1 MFRAE
6 EVVMKTDRRMY
17 VIPGILLFILPLFAA
32 ACGSG
37 GLQIY
42 AMGDVV
48 DVGFD
53 QHWTLSS
60 VEFLDERL
68 EAGFTI
74 ENVGA
79 EDTSYNLVLNLQA
92 RDPAGDPL
100 SQVIPCGSNLDGSL
114 QPGDTI
120 TGTICWDTRGS
131 ETIRIHHFVLLSE
144 TGIVWDVER

>member
-1 MFRAE
+1 
-6 EVVMKTDRRMY
+6 MKTDRWLY
-17 VIPGILLFILPLFAA
+17 FIAAILMFMLTLGAA

-37 GLQIY
+37 ELQIY
-42 AMGDVV
+42 AVGDVV

-60 VEFLDERL
+60 VEFLDDRL

-74 ENVGA
+74 ENVGT

-92 RDPAGDPL
+92 RDPAGAPL
-100 SQVIPCGSNLDGSL
+100 SQILPCGSNLDGSL
-114 QPGDTI
+114 QPGATI

-131 ETIRIHHFVLLSE
+131 ETIRIHYIVLLAE
-144 TGIVWDVER
+144 TDIVWDVER

>member
-1 MFRAE
+1 
-6 EVVMKTDRRMY
+6 MKTDRWMY
-17 VIPGILLFILPLFAA
+17 VIAVILLFVLSLGAA

-37 GLQIY
+37 ELQIY
-42 AMGDVV
+42 VMGDEV

-60 VEFLDERL
+60 VDFLDDRL

-74 ENVGA
+74 ENVGT
-79 EDTSYNLVLNLQA
+79 EDSSYNLVLSLQA
-92 RDPAGDPL
+92 RDPVGDPL

-114 QPGDTI
+114 QPGDTA

-131 ETIRIHHFVLLSE
+131 DTLRIHYFVLLSE
-144 TGIVWDVER
+144 TDIVWEVER